1 MPCCVLFQCF
11 SFPTP
16 AKRRKAPKSALHSHS
31 MRTATGWGDSC
42 LYRWAMRG
50 KRRAGYGWKKM
61 AEMKRL
67 HSTPGRQPPVLFSWQ
82 NIYDLAC
89 KVAFLVHFSGK
100 FTPPPEGASDLK
112 ATQLSTPG
120 LCLRCVKCLPLFA
133 FAGDIFCGPT
143 LGVD

>member
-42 LYRWAMRG
+42 LYRWAMR
-50 KRRAGYGWKKM
+50 
-61 AEMKRL
+61 EKRL

-120 LCLRCVKCLPLFA
+120 LCLRCNPFNAPVKCLPLFA
-133 FAGDIFCGPT
+133 FAGDIFLWSDPWR
-143 LGVD
+143 